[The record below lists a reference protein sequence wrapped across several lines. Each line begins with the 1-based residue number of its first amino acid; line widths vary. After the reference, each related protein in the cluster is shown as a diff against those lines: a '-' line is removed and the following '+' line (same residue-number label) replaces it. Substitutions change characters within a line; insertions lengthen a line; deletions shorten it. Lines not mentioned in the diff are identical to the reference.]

1 MQRLN
6 LALQITTLVV
16 AAILMTTGCS
26 KQKPTTESQPV
37 APAVKP
43 QPPADFDFAASGGY
57 QSQKPEF
64 NEMIG
69 AVLKGDLPTVKTL
82 IEKNPD
88 LIFIKGNEGQTLLEM
103 AAGRDDQDMA
113 KLLLANHADINAQ
126 DDGGDTALS
135 TAANSCL
142 LNMAALLLAS
152 NADVNV
158 KGAPLLL
165 QAELGGGNGGASL
178 KDMVT
183 LLLAHHADVNVKGGL
198 GMNPLLW
205 AAMNSQDDVLLL
217 LLTHQADINIK
228 DDLGRTPLAAATESD
243 QKDAVKLLL
252 DHHTDVNSTNNAGM
266 TPLHLAAS
274 KGFVEIM
281 GLLRQ
286 HGGHE

>member
-158 KGAPLLL
+158 KG
-165 QAELGGGNGGASL
+165 
-178 KDMVT
+178 
-183 LLLAHHADVNVKGGL
+183 GL

-252 DHHTDVNSTNNAGM
+252 DHHADVNSTNNAGM
-266 TPLHLAAS
+266 TPLHLAAWKLWDCYANTAATNKS
-274 KGFVEIM
+274 PAKYC
-281 GLLRQ
+281 L
-286 HGGHE
+286 